1 MTYIIILNY
10 NGREWL
16 PACLESLR
24 GTTYR
29 DYKVLLVDN
38 DSNDG
43 SIDLVRAGF
52 PEVEVM
58 INESNL
64 GFSEGNNRGMSRALA
79 DGAEY
84 IVLLNPDTI
93 VESEWL
99 GRLIDAGNSDP
110 TIGILGAV
118 QLDYD
123 GADFNSWTMTA
134 FPELIDELRDPGT
147 ARAWI
152 PVEWVE
158 GACMIVRRE
167 VIERIGMLDPIY
179 FAFYEEI
186 DLCRRAIRA
195 GYNVALVPG
204 ARIRHYRGGMWRA
217 DASRSRLRDYRC
229 DRSQFIF
236 NLTDPGGSLPGNLA
250 KYLRTLITKA
260 NDVRKDFSFRRL
272 WDLMRMQVDLLAHA
286 GEFLGKWQ
294 RDRRVESRK

>member
-16 PACLESLR
+16 TACLESLR

-29 DYKVLLVDN
+29 HYKVLLVDN
-38 DSNDG
+38 DSDDG
-43 SIDLVRAGF
+43 SIDLVRARF

-64 GFSEGNNRGMSRALA
+64 GFSEGNNRGISRALA

-84 IVLLNPDTI
+84 IVLLNPDTM
-93 VESEWL
+93 VEPEWL
-99 GRLIDAGNSDP
+99 GRLIEAGNGDP

-118 QLDYD
+118 QLDYE
-123 GADFNSWTMTA
+123 GRDFNSWTMTA
-134 FPELIDELRDPGT
+134 FPGLIDELRDPES

-158 GACMIVRRE
+158 GACMAIRRE
-167 VIERIGMLDPIY
+167 VIERIGMLDPIF

-195 GYNVALVPG
+195 GYRVALVPG

-217 DASRSRLRDYRC
+217 DAGRSRQRDYRC

-236 NLTDPGGSLPGNLA
+236 NLTDPGRSIPGNLA
-250 KYLRTLITKA
+250 KYLRTLITKV
-260 NDVRKDFSFRRL
+260 NDVRKDFSFQRL

-286 GEFLGKWQ
+286 GDFLGKWQ